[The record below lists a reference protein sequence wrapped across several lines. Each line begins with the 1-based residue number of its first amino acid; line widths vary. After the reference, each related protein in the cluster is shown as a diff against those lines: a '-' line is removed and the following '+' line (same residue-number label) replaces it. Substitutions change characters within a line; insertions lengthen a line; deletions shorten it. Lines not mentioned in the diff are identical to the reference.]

1 MNIWTLAFD
10 AGCSAWRV
18 ADKAQQIRIATG
30 LPTVDDKEWLLPFCT
45 VRSPVDD
52 IEAICKAVEEAFDS
66 STYVPLI
73 LAGWDYAQ
81 QRDGYVVL
89 LPGTFSSEITVF
101 ELCSALVSSGYKVER
116 CNPVFSL
123 VDGLSPKLFG
133 QCCRA
138 LELKPGI
145 FDRIRLWFS
154 RDKHGIPHHVK
165 PFLLPVDALR
175 VVLLKNDEAV
185 WSWSLPGR
193 RAGSENGVDELRAY
207 RISRG
212 FEGQLS
218 AAKGPFVTADQHFG
232 HTGIIDFCS
241 RPFCSGDVQTMD
253 AVLTA
258 NWNGVVLP
266 NDEVWFLGDLTHK
279 ADPETAR
286 RYLKGLNGRIVP
298 VRGNHDT
305 AFPEWPES
313 RELSCGDLRFFCI
326 HNPKYA
332 PADFDGWVLH
342 GHTHNSRLDDYPFLD
357 PVKRT
362 VNVGVEVTG
371 YRPVSVP
378 FLCEVIDA
386 AEMGTLPREA
396 ILTVDDLPPAFLAGM
411 AQPIREPETI
421 Q

>member
-1 MNIWTLAFD
+1 LNTWTLAFD
-10 AGCSAWRV
+10 TGCAAWRV
-18 ADKAQQIRIATG
+18 ADKAQQIRTATG
-30 LPTVDDKEWLLPFCT
+30 LSAVDDKEWLLPFCT

-52 IEAICKAVEEAFDS
+52 IEAIFEAVEEAFDS
-66 STYVPLI
+66 STYIPLI
-73 LAGWDYAQ
+73 LAGWDYAR
-81 QRDGYVVL
+81 QRDGYAVL
-89 LPGTFSSEITVF
+89 LPGTFSTETVLF
-101 ELCSALVSSGYKVER
+101 ELYSALASSGYEVEC
-116 CNPVFSL
+116 CNPALSL

-133 QCCRA
+133 RSCYA
-138 LELKPGI
+138 LDLKPGL
-145 FDRIRLWFS
+145 FDRIRLWFC
-154 RDKHGIPHHVK
+154 RDKERFPHHVK
-165 PFLLPVDALR
+165 PLLLPVDALHI
-175 VVLLKNDEAV
+175 VLLKDDEPV

-193 RAGSENGVDELRAY
+193 RAGSDNGMDELRAY
-207 RISRG
+207 RLSRG

-218 AAKGPFVTADQHFG
+218 AAKGPFVTADHHFG
-232 HTGIIDFCS
+232 HTGIIDFCA
-241 RPFCSGDVQTMD
+241 RPFCSGDVDTMD

-258 NWNGVVLP
+258 NWNGVVSP
-266 NDEVWFLGDLTHK
+266 DDEVWFLGDLTHK
-279 ADPETAR
+279 ADPETVR
-286 RYLKGLNGRIVP
+286 RYLEGLNGRIVP